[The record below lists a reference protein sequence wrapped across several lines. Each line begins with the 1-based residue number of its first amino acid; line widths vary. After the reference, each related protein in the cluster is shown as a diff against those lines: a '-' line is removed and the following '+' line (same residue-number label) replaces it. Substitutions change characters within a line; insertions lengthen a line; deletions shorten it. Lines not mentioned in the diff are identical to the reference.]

1 MWVRNPSTNTVGERT
16 VVKVGEGR
24 KELIVDL
31 PVPSA
36 GK

>member
-1 MWVRNPSTNTVGERT
+1 VGERT

>member
-1 MWVRNPSTNTVGERT
+1 MWVRNPNTNAVGERT

-31 PVPSA
+31 PVPA
-36 GK
+36 AK